1 MRHPAFAP
9 RRGGVKTAS
18 WWGRAWLR
26 TVSELAY
33 DEADVAAGWRLAR
46 VGAVG
51 AIEVDA
57 GRLLAAVRPGA
68 GGRAR
73 SVGAPVVDP
82 DELVACS
89 VLVPVLDAADREALV
104 EVIAASSGRIAA
116 LLGGDLPTDVAEHAE
131 EAGVSLLPD
140 EFDCSCTCGAWVQP
154 CAHVLGVL
162 AQVAWLVDAD
172 PFVLLALRG
181 LPRDHLLAE
190 LADVAGRAARSGV
203 GDGIAGEAS
212 EDEIDLDVAGE
223 AAERAARLLDD
234 LD

>member
-9 RRGGVKTAS
+9 RRGGVKAAT

-26 TVSELAY
+26 TAEDAAY

-46 VGAVG
+46 GGAVG
-51 AIEVDA
+51 AIDVDA
-57 GRLLAAVRPGA
+57 GRLLAAVRTGV

-82 DELVACS
+82 DDLVACS
-89 VLVPVLDAADREALV
+89 VLVQVLDAADREALV
-104 EVIAASSGRIAA
+104 EVVAASAGRVAA
-116 LLGGDLPTDVAEHAE
+116 LLAGELPADLAEHAE
-131 EAGVSLLPD
+131 EAGIALLP
-140 EFDCSCTCGAWVQP
+140 EELDCSCTCGAWVQP
-154 CAHVLGVL
+154 CAHALAVL
-162 AQVAWLVDAD
+162 AQVAWLLDAD

-190 LADVAGRAARSGV
+190 VAAVAARGMAGAGV
-203 GDGIAGEAS
+203 GGEAVS
-212 EDEIDLDVAGE
+212 EEELDLDVAGE